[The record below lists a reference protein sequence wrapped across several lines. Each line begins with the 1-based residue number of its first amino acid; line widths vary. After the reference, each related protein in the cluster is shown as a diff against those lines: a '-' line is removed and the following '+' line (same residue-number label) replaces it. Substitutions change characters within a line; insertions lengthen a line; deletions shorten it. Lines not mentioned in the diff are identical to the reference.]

1 MADPLITG
9 IGQGTPGPLPS
20 LGNSASDKAKEG
32 KSFGETL
39 KESIAEVN
47 KLQQVAE
54 AQAKDLAVGKTKD
67 VAQTLIAI
75 EKANISFQLMLQ
87 VRNKLV
93 EAYQE
98 VMRTQM

>member
-1 MADPLITG
+1 MADPLIGG
-9 IGQGTPGPLPS
+9 IGSGSPGEMLPLPS
-20 LGNSASDKAKEG
+20 SLTDRTKEG

-39 KESIAEVN
+39 KESIREVN
-47 KLQQVAE
+47 QLQQSAE
-54 AQAKDLAVGKTKD
+54 EEARALAMGKTKD
-67 VAQTLIAI
+67 VAETLIAI
-75 EKANISFQLMLQ
+75 EKANISFQLMMQ

>member
-1 MADPLITG
+1 MATPNISG
-9 IGQGTPGPLPS
+9 IGSGQPGTFAPIQK
-20 LGNSASDKAKEG
+20 SAAPEG

-39 KESIAEVN
+39 QESIVQVN
-47 KLQQVAE
+47 QLQQSAE
-54 AQAKDLAVGKTKD
+54 AQARELAMGKSKD

-75 EKANISFQLMLQ
+75 EKANISFQLMMQ

-98 VMRTQM
+98 IMRTQM

>member
-1 MADPLITG
+1 VSEIQVPG
-9 IGQGTPGPLPS
+9 IGVRGSGLELTPNPEPRTPT
-20 LGNSASDKAKEG
+20 

-39 KESIAEVN
+39 RESIAEVN

-54 AQAKDLAVGKTKD
+54 AQAKDLALGKTKD